1 MSKRKVLEAALALP
15 LDERADLAREIIASL
30 DGPPDE
36 GAAEAWIAEVQRRV
50 RDVEEGNVEVVSW
63 PQAEE
68 RIQERLRRI
77 KPR

>member
-30 DGPPDE
+30 DGPQDE
-36 GAAEAWIAEVQRRV
+36 GAGEAWTAEIQKRV
-50 RDVEEGNVEVVSW
+50 RELENGSVELVNW
-63 PQAEE
+63 PEAEK
-68 RIQERLRRI
+68 RVRERLRRI